1 MLEQNFIYE
10 ALQIAFS
17 NEHPKFPWPKK
28 HSLQKQNK
36 KFKKAFLYFVTEVNA
51 YHDREVKAMVEELNA
66 YRTRLTE
73 EINAGASARDKAR
86 IQRNRADDAEDNL
99 ARAKTSSTIGWCV
112 SAVLGFILVLTF
124 LN

>member
-17 NEHPKFPWPKK
+17 KEHPKFPWPKK

-36 KFKKAFLYFVTEVNA
+36 QFKKAFLHFVTEVNA
-51 YHDREVKAMVEELNA
+51 YHEREVKSMVEELNA

-86 IQRNRADDAEDNL
+86 IQKNRAEDAEDSLLSMRTNATL
-99 ARAKTSSTIGWCV
+99 GWCV
-112 SAVLGFILVLTF
+112 AAVACFVLILVA